1 MVKFKSHGKCS
12 TDITRWSISLAI
24 YDVGRSSKMS
34 YFHGHGPLGSKKE
47 FEGCYVQQFW
57 SRNQGQPACFP
68 KKSKLHE
75 LDDVWDESKPL
86 LGGEWTSCYQL
97 FSYRTRVLTH
107 CRAMFD
113 PLYPRVRSCQEL
125 SPVLRKEKILP
136 QVGRPRWVAP
146 LAPLDGKYKVQIRF
160 GIGLG
165 TWTQCW
171 KNGIRIERWGCK
183 ICK

>member
-86 LGGEWTSCYQL
+86 LGGNEHPVTSCFHVVPGFWPTAGPCLIPFIQG
-97 FSYRTRVLTH
+97 SGH
-107 CRAMFD
+107 A
-113 PLYPRVRSCQEL
+113 RSCRRCFEKKR
-125 SPVLRKEKILP
+125 SFRKLGGPGEWLLW
-136 QVGRPRWVAP
+136 RRWMESTRS
-146 LAPLDGKYKVQIRF
+146 IS
-160 GIGLG
+160 GLG
-165 TWTQCW
+165 LVWEHGPSVEKT
-171 KNGIRIERWGCK
+171 G
-183 ICK
+183 